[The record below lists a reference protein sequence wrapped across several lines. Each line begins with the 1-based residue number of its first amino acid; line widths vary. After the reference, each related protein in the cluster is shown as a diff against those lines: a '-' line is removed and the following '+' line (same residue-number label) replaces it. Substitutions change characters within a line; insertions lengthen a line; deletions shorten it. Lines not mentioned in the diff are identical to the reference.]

1 MKKILLTGLLS
12 FSALSMFGVGV
23 ANALP
28 LQAPVPTNAYI
39 TKGGYDVAW
48 AAPCAAEQPSC
59 GPIDLTYQSQF
70 GWQIMSSA
78 LFTQLAITAFDF
90 VVTGGNVDY
99 ATGNNL
105 DELSGAWLA
114 ALTSPYPGGDVAIA
128 SPYFSTMHFH
138 ADWVNGIDGLW
149 DPISTAAHAE
159 ALVVRQHQGN
169 VVPEPSTFLL
179 LAGGISGLGLMG
191 WRKSRKA

>member
-12 FSALSMFGVGV
+12 FSAISMFGVGI

-28 LQAPVPTNAYI
+28 LLAPVPTNAYI

-48 AAPCAAEQPSC
+48 ASPCAAEQPSC

-70 GWQIMSSA
+70 GWQIMSEA
-78 LFTQLAITAFDF
+78 LFNQLAISAFDF

-105 DELSGAWLA
+105 DEVSGAYLA
-114 ALTSPYPGGDVAIA
+114 SVGNPGPGGDVAIA
-128 SPYFSTMHFH
+128 SPYFSTAHLH
-138 ADWVNGIDGLW
+138 ADWSDAIGLYW
-149 DPISTAAHAE
+149 DPISTNSAAD
-159 ALVVRQHQGN
+159 ALVVRLQQGN

-191 WRKSRKA
+191 WRKRRKA